1 MWKKL
6 NHILIEKGMT
16 KKELAEKAGISK
28 NTIQNIRNSKI
39 SFRNMVKIADALD
52 VSLDEFRKDNTW
64 NQNDIHIVDK
74 RKKGSTFKTID
85 VMIDDNSFVESIRN
99 NRLSQIY
106 DLEKGE
112 IIVER
117 IIAISVE
124 ELFEKV
130 AEQEKRLSEIEKR
143 LGIISEDA
151 ST

>member
-1 MWKKL
+1 M
-6 NHILIEKGMT
+6 
-16 KKELAEKAGISK
+16 
-28 NTIQNIRNSKI
+28 
-39 SFRNMVKIADALD
+39 
-52 VSLDEFRKDNTW
+52 
-64 NQNDIHIVDK
+64 DK

-106 DLEKGE
+106 DLEKGK

>member
-1 MWKKL
+1 M
-6 NHILIEKGMT
+6 
-16 KKELAEKAGISK
+16 
-28 NTIQNIRNSKI
+28 
-39 SFRNMVKIADALD
+39 
-52 VSLDEFRKDNTW
+52 
-64 NQNDIHIVDK
+64 DK

-85 VMIDDNSFVESIRN
+85 VMIDNNSFVESIRN

>member
-1 MWKKL
+1 
-6 NHILIEKGMT
+6 
-16 KKELAEKAGISK
+16 
-28 NTIQNIRNSKI
+28 
-39 SFRNMVKIADALD
+39 
-52 VSLDEFRKDNTW
+52 
-64 NQNDIHIVDK
+64 
-74 RKKGSTFKTID
+74 
-85 VMIDDNSFVESIRN
+85 MIDNNSFVESIRN

>member
-1 MWKKL
+1 M
-6 NHILIEKGMT
+6 
-16 KKELAEKAGISK
+16 
-28 NTIQNIRNSKI
+28 
-39 SFRNMVKIADALD
+39 
-52 VSLDEFRKDNTW
+52 
-64 NQNDIHIVDK
+64 DK

-106 DLEKGE
+106 GLEKGE
-112 IIVER
+112 IIMER

>member
-1 MWKKL
+1 M
-6 NHILIEKGMT
+6 
-16 KKELAEKAGISK
+16 
-28 NTIQNIRNSKI
+28 
-39 SFRNMVKIADALD
+39 
-52 VSLDEFRKDNTW
+52 
-64 NQNDIHIVDK
+64 DK

-85 VMIDDNSFVESIRN
+85 VMIDNNSFVESIRTT
-99 NRLSQIY
+99 RLSQIY

>member
-1 MWKKL
+1 
-6 NHILIEKGMT
+6 
-16 KKELAEKAGISK
+16 
-28 NTIQNIRNSKI
+28 
-39 SFRNMVKIADALD
+39 
-52 VSLDEFRKDNTW
+52 
-64 NQNDIHIVDK
+64 
-74 RKKGSTFKTID
+74 
-85 VMIDDNSFVESIRN
+85 MIDDNSFVESIRN

>member
-1 MWKKL
+1 M
-6 NHILIEKGMT
+6 
-16 KKELAEKAGISK
+16 
-28 NTIQNIRNSKI
+28 
-39 SFRNMVKIADALD
+39 
-52 VSLDEFRKDNTW
+52 
-64 NQNDIHIVDK
+64 DK